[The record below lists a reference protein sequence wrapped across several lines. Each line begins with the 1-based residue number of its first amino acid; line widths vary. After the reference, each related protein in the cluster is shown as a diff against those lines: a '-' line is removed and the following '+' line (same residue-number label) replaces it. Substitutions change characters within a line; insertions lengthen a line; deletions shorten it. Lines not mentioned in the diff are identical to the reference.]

1 MRIHVTTTETGAPWN
16 LPLEQFAQ
24 QFVEHR
30 PDALIAVDA
39 ENAQPQVRFELT
51 FGEEQA
57 EGIYFIGEWQQLICR
72 DGTIDDWAQI
82 IEWFL
87 GLLPLEADADIFLE
101 AVAVPQQLPRL
112 ARAADIAR
120 ILTELDDSI

>member
-1 MRIHVTTTETGAPWN
+1 MRIHVTTAETGAPWN
-16 LPLEQFAQ
+16 LSLEQFGQ
-24 QFVEHR
+24 QLAEHR

-51 FGEEQA
+51 FGDQPA
-57 EGIYFIGEWQQLICR
+57 EGIYFTGEWHQLICW
-72 DGTIDDWAQI
+72 DGTIDDWSQI

-87 GLLPLEADADIFLE
+87 SLLPLDADADIFLE
-101 AVAVPQQLPRL
+101 AVAVPQQLPRP
-112 ARAADIAR
+112 ARAADITR

>member
-1 MRIHVTTTETGAPWN
+1 MRIHVTTTETGAPWS
-16 LPLEQFAQ
+16 LSLDQFAQ
-24 QFVEHR
+24 HLAAHWS
-30 PDALIAVDA
+30 DALIAVDA
-39 ENAQPQVRFELT
+39 ENAQPQVQFELT
-51 FGEEQA
+51 LGEEQA
-57 EGIYFIGEWQQLICR
+57 EGIYFTGEWQQLICW

-87 GLLPLEADADIFLE
+87 GLLPLNADADIFLE
-101 AVAVPQQLPRL
+101 AVARPQQLPRL

>member
-24 QFVEHR
+24 QLAEHQ

-39 ENAQPQVRFELT
+39 ENTQPQVRFELA

-57 EGIYFIGEWQQLICR
+57 EGIYFTGQWQQLICW

-87 GLLPLEADADIFLE
+87 GLLSLEADADIFLE